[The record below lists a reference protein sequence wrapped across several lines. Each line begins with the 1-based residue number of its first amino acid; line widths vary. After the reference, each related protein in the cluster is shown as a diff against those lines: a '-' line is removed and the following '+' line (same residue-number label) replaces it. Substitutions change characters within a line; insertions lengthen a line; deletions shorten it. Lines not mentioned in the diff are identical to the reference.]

1 MEGRNNLPRLLH
13 NRQSKV
19 NITFDLDSCQ
29 PSCVKG
35 CAVKDEFAQRCSMTP
50 DLVRRLGLFQ
60 ELHGHTGC
68 VNCIQVFVIFFIFQL
83 FWNISLHFL
92 PILEYFPSLFTY
104 FGMLLSLTVLSTS
117 SEGQNVACCH
127 TQNSG
132 MHYK

>member
-19 NITFDLDSCQ
+19 NIIAFDLDSCQ

-68 VNCIQVFVIFFIFQL
+68 VNCIQVFVIFYHFEIVSTLFI
-83 FWNISLHFL
+83 
-92 PILEYFPSLFTY
+92 Y
-104 FGMLLSLTVLSTS
+104 FGIILINAVLCFMRCIFLVEHFGDFTG
-117 SEGQNVACCH
+117 ERE
-127 TQNSG
+127 
-132 MHYK
+132 